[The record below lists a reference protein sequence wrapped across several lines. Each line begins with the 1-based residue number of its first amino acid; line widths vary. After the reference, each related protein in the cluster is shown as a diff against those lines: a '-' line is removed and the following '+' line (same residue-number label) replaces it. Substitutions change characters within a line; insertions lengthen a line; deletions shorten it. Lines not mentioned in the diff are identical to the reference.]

1 MEINMK
7 IKRKIVIIFVLVVLY
22 GIRVYTVNTDVR
34 LPVREVFEKGE
45 VVSYGQDF
53 NISSNDMCKGYTV
66 QVLDSKIMKAKE
78 FCEKYDVTD
87 IGLANYYYMVRV
99 SVENLNNTYIEE
111 QGVSMGLAMLMGTN
125 YSIISSSDMFKV
137 LNPQMPA
144 SSFSLKVGTKKDMWL
159 VFQMIPGNAPDYKQ
173 IKKNPPMLQITQYP
187 CQKLIK
193 LL

>member
-1 MEINMK
+1 MK